1 MNLGFDAKRLY
12 HNTTGLGNYSRDL
25 IRILTEYYPENT
37 YQLFNPK
44 KGKHKLFTSNTSSI
58 IERNPEDF
66 ISRSIPSFWRSSGIK
81 NDLKKHEIDLFHGLS
96 GELPFGIT
104 KTNIKSVVTIH
115 DLIFIRY
122 PHLFKYIDRKTYLKK
137 FSYAAKNSNK
147 IIAISEQTK
156 LDIIDFLGIN
166 EDKIEVIYQG
176 CHPAFKKE
184 ENKQEQNSLILKLG
198 LPKDFILN
206 VGTIEARKNVFNVVK
221 SIKDLDVPLVIIGKE
236 TNYSNEIYKYVA
248 QNNLTKRVIFLK
260 GISMND
266 LALIYKSAKAFVYP
280 SLFEGF
286 GIPIIEALYSKTPVI
301 ITADG
306 VFPEA
311 GGPSSY
317 YVDPNNI
324 DELTH
329 AIKDVLSNSELS
341 SNMVKDGFRF
351 VQKFNDDVIA
361 KQMNDLY
368 TKVSNQ

>member
-44 KGKHKLFTSNTSSI
+44 KGKHRLFTSNTSNI
-58 IERNPEDF
+58 IERNPEDL
-66 ISRSIPSFWRSSGIK
+66 ISKSIPSLWRSSRIK
-81 NDLKKHEIDLFHGLS
+81 HDLKKYKIDLFHGLS

-104 KTNIKSVVTIH
+104 KTNIKSIVTIH
-115 DLIFIRY
+115 DLIFLRY

-137 FSYAAKNSNK
+137 FLYAAKNSNK

-184 ENKQEQNSLILKLG
+184 ENKQEQNNLIIKLG

-236 TNYSNEIYKYVA
+236 TNYSNEIHKYIA
-248 QNNLTKRVIFLK
+248 QNNLAKRVIFLK
-260 GISMND
+260 GISMDD

-301 ITADG
+301 TTVSG

-311 GGPSSY
+311 GGFNSY

-329 AIKDVLSNSELS
+329 AIQTVTSDTKLC
-341 SNMVKDGFRF
+341 SNMREEGFKF

-361 KQMNDLY
+361 KQINTLY
-368 TKVSNQ
+368 HTV

>member
-25 IRILTEYYPENT
+25 IRILTQYYPQNT

-44 KGKHKLFTSNTSSI
+44 KGKHLFKLNTNNLT
-58 IERNPEDF
+58 ERNPEDL
-66 ISRSIPSFWRSSGIK
+66 ISRLIPSYWRSSAIK
-81 NDLKKHEIDLFHGLS
+81 NDLKKYKIDLFHGLS
-96 GELPFGIT
+96 GEIPFGIEKT
-104 KTNIKSVVTIH
+104 KIKSIVTVH
-115 DLIFIRY
+115 DLIFLRY
-122 PHLFKYIDRKTYLKK
+122 PELFKYVDRKTYLKK
-137 FSYAAKNSNK
+137 FSYATEKANK

-184 ENKQEQNSLILKLG
+184 ENKQEQNNLLRKLG

-236 TNYSNEIYKYVA
+236 TSYSKEIHQYVLR
-248 QNNLTKRVIFLK
+248 NNLENRIIFVK
-260 GISMND
+260 GISMDD

-301 ITADG
+301 TNISG

-324 DELTH
+324 DKLTQ
-329 AIKDVLSNSELS
+329 AIEDVISNSELS
-341 SNMVKDGFRF
+341 LNMIKDGFKF

-361 KQMNDLY
+361 KQVNDLY
-368 TKVSNQ
+368 TKVLNQ